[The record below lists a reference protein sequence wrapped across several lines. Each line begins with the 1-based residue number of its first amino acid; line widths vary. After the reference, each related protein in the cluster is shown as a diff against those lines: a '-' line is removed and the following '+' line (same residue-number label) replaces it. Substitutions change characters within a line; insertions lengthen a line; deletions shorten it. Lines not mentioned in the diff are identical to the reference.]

1 MKTSTASKLIALL
14 VILAIGILSPLQAQT
29 PEGQFQQGLIK
40 EEGEGSLLEAIDI
53 YAKVASNESAG
64 RSLQANALLHIGLC
78 YEKLGRTEAEKTY
91 RNLISQ
97 FPDQAETVKVA
108 REKLSALSQTEPT
121 RSAGAGELSIRKV
134 WEGPEALMGEV
145 SPDGKY
151 LSYVYWDTGD
161 LAIYELATGKTTR
174 LTDKGSWEDCQEYAE
189 DSRWS
194 PDGKQIVY
202 SWWNDKMTYELR
214 MIRLDGSEPM
224 VLYSNEETN
233 YMLPCDW
240 SPDGKQILACMY
252 FNENRI
258 QAAGLINVED
268 GSMRVLRTLEEWPGK
283 MCFTKDGGYIIYDRQ
298 QEENSSV
305 RDIYLLPVNGDD
317 EIPLVS
323 NLADDFFLGLA
334 PDGESILFSSDR
346 DGSSSIYVIKMEDG
360 IPAGDP
366 ILVKSGMKTGEALG
380 FTPEGSFYYALN
392 EKVSD
397 IYMAELD
404 PESGTIITPL
414 VKMETRFQ
422 GNNKEPDYSPDG
434 KNLAY
439 ISVTGPTASNIKFIQ
454 GAGNVLIIR
463 SIETQQERKIIP
475 EFARMGYPRW
485 SPDGRSILIVD
496 LSDAS
501 SMGYYQIDVE
511 SGQIE
516 PIISSDEGLRF
527 FGKHE
532 WSPDGGTLFYGRR
545 INNFKTGQ
553 IMSRDLE
560 SSEEKIIYES
570 NDILHLAL
578 SPDGKWL
585 AVISRPVKKNIW
597 AMHLIPSSGG
607 EARELFKFEEDE
619 VISLGLSG
627 AETWSSDGNYILFML
642 KEENV
647 EDSFWE
653 LGRIPAEGGEIEKLG
668 LTVPRSTACL
678 TMHPDGRHIAFSALS
693 RPLSP
698 AVWVMENFLPSD

>member
-1 MKTSTASKLIALL
+1 MKTASVCKHYVLL
-14 VILAIGILSPLQAQT
+14 VILAIGILSPLQAQNL
-29 PEGQFQQGLIK
+29 EAQFQQGLIK
-40 EEGEGSLLEAIDI
+40 EEGEGSLLEAIEI
-53 YAKVASNESAG
+53 YNEVAKDESAG
-64 RSLQANALLHIGLC
+64 RFLQAEALLHMGLC
-78 YEKLGRTEAEKTY
+78 YEKLGRTEAQKTF
-91 RNLISQ
+91 RNLINN
-97 FPDQAETVKVA
+97 FPDQVETVKIA
-108 REKLSALSQTEPT
+108 EEKLSMLAQMNAASSETG
-121 RSAGAGELSIRKV
+121 RGMSIRKV
-134 WEGPEALMGEV
+134 WEGPEALAGET

-151 LSYVYWDTGD
+151 ISYVDWETGD
-161 LAIYELATGKTTR
+161 LAVYELATEKTRR
-174 LTDKGSWEDCQEYAE
+174 LTNKGSWAECQEFAE

-202 SWWNDKMTYELR
+202 SWWNEEETYELR
-214 MIRLDGSEPM
+214 IIGIEGSEPR
-224 VLYSNEETN
+224 VLYSNKETN
-233 YMLPCDW
+233 YMVPSNW
-240 SPDGKQILACMY
+240 SPDGSQILACMY
-252 FNENRI
+252 FQENRI
-258 QAAGLINVED
+258 QAVGLINVAD
-268 GSMRVLRTLEEWPGK
+268 GSMRVLKTLEEWPGK
-283 MCFTKDGGYIIYDRQ
+283 MCFTKDGAYIIYDRQ

-334 PDGESILFSSDR
+334 PDGESVLFSSDR
-346 DGSSSIYVIKMEDG
+346 DGSSSIYVKKMEEG
-360 IPAGDP
+360 KPVGDP
-366 ILVKSGMKTGEALG
+366 ILVKSGMKADEALG

-392 EKVSD
+392 QKVSD

-404 PESGTIITPL
+404 PESGSIITPL
-414 VKMETRFQ
+414 AKMETRFQ

-439 ISVTGPTASNIKFIQ
+439 ISVTGPTASNIPFIQ

-511 SGQIE
+511 TSQIK

-570 NDILHLAL
+570 DDILHLSL

-585 AVISRPVKKNIW
+585 AVISRPQSINTW
-597 AMHLIPSSGG
+597 AMHVIPSSGG
-607 EARELFKFEEDE
+607 EARELFRFEEDE
-619 VISLGLSG
+619 LISISLSG
-627 AETWSSDGNYILFML
+627 VETWSSDGKYILFML
-642 KEENV
+642 LEDNV
-647 EDSFWE
+647 EDSFVE
-653 LGRIPAEGGEIEKLG
+653 LCRIPAEGGEIEKLG
-668 LTVPRSTACL
+668 ITVPSRTFSL
-678 TMHPDGRHIAFSALS
+678 SMHPDGRHIAFSALS
-693 RPLSP
+693 KPLEP